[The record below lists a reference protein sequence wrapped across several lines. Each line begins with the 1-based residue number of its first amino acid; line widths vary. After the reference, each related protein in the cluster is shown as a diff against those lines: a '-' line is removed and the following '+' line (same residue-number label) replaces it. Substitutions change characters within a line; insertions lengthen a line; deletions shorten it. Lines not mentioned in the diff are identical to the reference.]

1 MYFMGSMPILIKDM
15 IRMCSDTSNP
25 TKPFLHSVVIVGCD
39 ETTITIK
46 NSWGLGWGDYGKL
59 HIPYDNLN
67 QYAITSILMIDFIP
81 EDDYNR
87 DIGIVRPPEKVPSSV
102 GGRKRNTRRRIRKK
116 AAHDS
121 RKRPKRGRSYI
132 YKTVKRQRASKNC
145 SGRSRMV

>member
-1 MYFMGSMPILIKDM
+1 MYFMDSMPVLIKDM

-25 TKPFLHSVVIVGCD
+25 TKPVLHSVVIVGCD

-46 NSWGLGWGDYGKL
+46 NSWGLAWGDYGKL
-59 HIPYDNLN
+59 RIPYYILN

-87 DIGIVRPPEKVPSSV
+87 DNEIVGSV

-116 AAHDS
+116 AVHDS

-132 YKTVKRQRASKNC
+132 YKTVKRQRASKNR